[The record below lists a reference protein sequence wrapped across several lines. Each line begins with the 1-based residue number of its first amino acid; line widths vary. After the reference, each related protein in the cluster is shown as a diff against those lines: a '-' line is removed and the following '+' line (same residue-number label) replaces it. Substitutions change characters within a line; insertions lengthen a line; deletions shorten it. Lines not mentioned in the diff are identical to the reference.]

1 MGAKIQKRHCLKNTI
16 CRFQVIFVF
25 LRLFSM
31 TDLMAKFDIQDV
43 FYPKFFSVLKKGYTK
58 KQFTKDLFS
67 GIIVGIVAL
76 PLAIAFAVASGV
88 SPEKGIVTAIIAG
101 FLISLLGG
109 SRVQIGG
116 PTGAFVIIISGI
128 VAQYGLDGLMISTI
142 LAGIFMI
149 MFGLLKLGSLL
160 RFIPHPLVVGFTSG
174 IALTIFSTQ
183 IKDALGLEIA
193 NTPAAFIDKWAVY
206 FQSLGTIN
214 YWALGIT
221 LVTIAISLVVNK
233 LTTKIPGSF
242 VAILVVTAV
251 VSIFDIPVTT
261 IESMFGEIKGSFAL
275 SIPEIHWENFSHY
288 LQPAIT
294 IALLGSI
301 ESLLSAV
308 VADGMIGS
316 HHRSNTELI
325 AEGIANV
332 ITPLFGGIPATG
344 AIARTATNIKNGGRT
359 PIAGIVHSITLL
371 LIMLCLGNYAKL
383 IPMSCLA
390 GILIVVAYNMSEW
403 RSFRSILRGSAYDI
417 IILLVTFFLTVLVDL
432 TVAIEI
438 GIVLA
443 ALMFMKRMADNGE
456 AVLMNDLDT
465 NTIEDYDDIPQGIG
479 IYEISGPF
487 FFGAAKKFSE
497 VLKVR
502 RDSNKILIIRMRH
515 VPFMDETGE
524 RNFLEAIKS
533 LQSENKKIILSGV
546 QPQVRKSLDKCRI
559 SFLVGKGNIHDNF
572 DAALAHAKEAL
583 NEQKTTVSL
592 QR

>member
-1 MGAKIQKRHCLKNTI
+1 
-16 CRFQVIFVF
+16 
-25 LRLFSM
+25 
-31 TDLMAKFDIQDV
+31 MAKFDIKDV

-88 SPEKGIVTAIIAG
+88 SPDKGIVTAIIAG

-116 PTGAFVIIISGI
+116 PTGAFVIIIAGVVS
-128 VAQYGLDGLMISTI
+128 QYGLDGLMISTI

-193 NTPAAFIDKWAVY
+193 NVPAGFVDKWGVY
-206 FQSLGTIN
+206 FDSLGTIN

-221 LVTIAISLVVNK
+221 VATIVISLTFNK
-233 LTTKIPGSF
+233 LTNKIPGSF
-242 VAILVVTAV
+242 VAIILVSALVA
-251 VSIFDIPVTT
+251 IFDIPVTT
-261 IESMFGEIKGSFAL
+261 IESMFGEIKGSLAL
-275 SIPEIHWENFSHY
+275 SIPEVHWENVGNY
-288 LQPAIT
+288 VQPAIT

-325 AEGIANV
+325 GQGIANI

-359 PIAGIVHSITLL
+359 PVAGIVHAITLL

-403 RSFRSILRGSAYDI
+403 RSFASILRGSPYDI

-432 TVAIEI
+432 TVAIEV

-443 ALMFMKRMADNGE
+443 SLMFMKRMADNGE
-456 AVLMNDLDT
+456 AILKNDLDT
-465 NTIEDYDDIPQGIG
+465 NTMENYDDIPKGIE

-487 FFGAAKKFSE
+487 FFGAAKHFSE
-497 VLKVR
+497 VLKGR
-502 RDSNKILIIRMRH
+502 PDSTKILIIRMRH

-524 RNFLEAIKS
+524 RNFMEAIKS
-533 LQSENKKIILSGV
+533 LQTDNKKIILSGV
-546 QPQVRKSLDKCRI
+546 QPNVRKSLDKCRI
-559 SFLVGKGNIHDNF
+559 SFLIGKGNIHDNF

-583 NEQKTTVSL
+583 EEEKSATNNQ
-592 QR
+592 